1 MLYLLHQAMYSVH
14 PISYTLIISYDL
26 IPFQRIPSHNFSLHH
41 TTPQLIVFH
50 FIGCVVV
57 LQVAKTIFWIWIYY
71 IYIYIHESV
80 WSRINILHP
89 SSQAHGSPQS
99 RWNHHHFD
107 LLPEANPGEAKEK
120 PFFVGRWSNPPKICT
135 VSRSYMKLL
144 VNC

>member
-57 LQVAKTIFWIWIYY
+57 LQVCENHILNMNILY
-71 IYIYIHESV
+71 IYIQESV

-135 VSRSYMKLL
+135 VSRS
-144 VNC
+144 